1 MRSIGRSVRSV
12 CEIKIFVRF
21 VPHVSAPPRTKIR
34 EICEIRVLKNIR
46 VIRVI
51 RVQKKLVFKKNSC
64 SKNLVF
70 KMMSVQDDEWLIC
83 GKWIHVIGVTHDRCD
98 TWF

>member
-12 CEIKIFVRF
+12 RSVCKIIFVLF
-21 VPHVSAPPRTKIR
+21 
-34 EICEIRVLKNIR
+34 ELF
-46 VIRVI
+46 
-51 RVQKKLVFKKNSC
+51 VFK
-64 SKNLVF
+64 KNLVF
-70 KMMSVQDDEWLIC
+70 KMMSVQDDEWFIC

>member
-12 CEIKIFVRF
+12 CEINIFVRF
-21 VPHVSAPPRTKIR
+21 VSHVSAPPRTK
-34 EICEIRVLKNIR
+34 ICEIRVLKNIR

-51 RVQKKLVFKKNSC
+51 TSLRSVGLRRISC

-70 KMMSVQDDEWLIC
+70 KMMSGSFVVS
-83 GKWIHVIGVTHDRCD
+83 G
-98 TWF
+98 FM

>member
-1 MRSIGRSVRSV
+1 MRSIGRSVRSVRSV

-21 VPHVSAPPRTKIR
+21 VPHVSAPLRTKIR

-51 RVQKKLVFKKNSC
+51 RVQKKLVFKKSRVQNDEW
-64 SKNLVF
+64 F
-70 KMMSVQDDEWLIC
+70 KMMS
-83 GKWIHVIGVTHDRCD
+83 GSR
-98 TWF
+98 

>member
-1 MRSIGRSVRSV
+1 MRSIGRVRSV
-12 CEIKIFVRF
+12 CKIKIFVRF

-34 EICEIRVLKNIR
+34 EICEIRVHKNIR
-46 VIRVI
+46 VIRKI
-51 RVQKKLVFKKNSC
+51 RVQKKSR
-64 SKNLVF
+64 
-70 KMMSVQDDEWLIC
+70 VQDDEWFIC

>member
-21 VPHVSAPPRTKIR
+21 VPYVGAPLRTKIR
-34 EICEIRVLKNIR
+34 EIREIRVRPLSSSSMC
-46 VIRVI
+46 
-51 RVQKKLVFKKNSC
+51 KKLFVLFELFVFKE
-64 SKNLVF
+64 NLVF
-70 KMMSVQDDEWLIC
+70 KMMSVQDDEWFIC